1 MAPPPQELEG
11 PSDIRHRALIGRS
24 RTRIRR
30 LFGCSRQPIDPQHAL
45 GAMLTFL
52 LAAAGRL
59 TKTLARHVI
68 SL

>member
-11 PSDIRHRALIGRS
+11 PSDIRHRALIGRA
-24 RTRIRR
+24 RMRIRR
-30 LFGCSRQPIDPQHAL
+30 LFGCSRRRIDPQHAL

-59 TKTLARHVI
+59 TKTLAHHAI
-68 SL
+68 